1 MLAGYCELSA
11 TFAISRQPEVQR
23 SDVGVRGYRPGM
35 LPVAISIF
43 SAGVALVALIVS
55 YRLGSRSARASE
67 RSAEAAEASRAI
79 SQRQLENSVRAQE
92 AALQPYVWAD
102 VRPRDDGQILT
113 FVVGNSGPTVATA
126 VRVIIDPP
134 LETIVPD
141 RMKQNARRVDERLAA
156 GFGSI
161 APDRTFSW
169 ILGVAHEFFQGSDG
183 PQVPD
188 LNIAV
193 VGQGPGG
200 PLEAVEYVVALEDL
214 RQQSARAVG
223 VALLEP
229 ALKKIA
235 DAAERHARIVEAQS
249 SSDADADAE

>member
-1 MLAGYCELSA
+1 
-11 TFAISRQPEVQR
+11 
-23 SDVGVRGYRPGM
+23 M

-43 SAGVALVALIVS
+43 SAGIALVALMVS

-113 FVVGNSGPTVATA
+113 LVVGNSGPTVATA

-134 LETIVPD
+134 LEQIVPE
-141 RMKQNARRVDERLAA
+141 RMKQRARRVDERLAA

-161 APDRTFSW
+161 APHRTFSW
-169 ILGVAHEFFQGSDG
+169 GLGVAHEFFQGSDG
-183 PQVPD
+183 PPVPE
-188 LNIAV
+188 LTITV
-193 VGQGPGG
+193 VGEGPSG
-200 PLEAVEYVVALEDL
+200 PLEAVEYTVALEDL

-229 ALKKIA
+229 VLKKIA
-235 DAAERHARIVEAQS
+235 GSVERHARAAEAQS
-249 SSDADADAE
+249 RRDAEPTELE